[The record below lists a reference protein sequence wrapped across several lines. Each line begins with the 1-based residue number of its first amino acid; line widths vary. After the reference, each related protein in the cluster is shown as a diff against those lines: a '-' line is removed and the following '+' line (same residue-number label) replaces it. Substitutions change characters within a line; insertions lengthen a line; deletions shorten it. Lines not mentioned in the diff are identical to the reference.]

1 MREEEGKVFLAF
13 LVKSVQCKKC
23 SRTSPTKSL
32 DTIRRKSKAVPNV
45 SAYSSSTNLVLPL
58 CFYNAVYICVH
69 QSNSIQPNPSN
80 LLKRL
85 PPTMIPPK
93 IPTKKTK
100 ILPTPTFPTTN
111 LPLPTT
117 KSPKKKTTT
126 KKQVYTPL
134 SPSSPTTKATSTLQH
149 LPTSAQLSSTNNAC
163 KARRKS
169 G

>member
-1 MREEEGKVFLAF
+1 MFCFFLLA
-13 LVKSVQCKKC
+13 KSVYC
-23 SRTSPTKSL
+23 RTEITQGIHTKSL
-32 DTIRRKSKAVPNV
+32 DTEKKRCSCQRNHHL
-45 SAYSSSTNLVLPL
+45 TNLVLSL
-58 CFYNAVYICVH
+58 CFYNAVYISVH

-134 SPSSPTTKATSTLQH
+134 SPSSPTTKATSTLQR
-149 LPTSAQLSSTNNAC
+149 LPTPAQLSSTNNAC